1 MSLGYLLQ
9 TLNACH
15 TNNLMH
21 SYTLIYVLKMNLDAI
36 NTNYRVKKEKLMQKD
51 AFAVDI
57 SFQKA

>member
-1 MSLGYLLQ
+1 MTLGYLLQ

-21 SYTLIYVLKMNLDAI
+21 SYTLIYVQKMILDAR
-36 NTNYRVKKEKLMQKD
+36 NTNQRIRKEKLMQKD